1 MKSGERRA
9 RARTIRGVRAGLI
22 SRLIADAIDLAIV
35 ALLLF
40 GVLFAVGIVMYML
53 GDGRFHMPHG
63 GPIVTATGYPV
74 IEIVY
79 LSYMWGSRGKSYGK
93 ELLGLRVLE
102 KNGHVL
108 RPVRAFGRAVFVT
121 FLGGPSL
128 LWVPFSRRNAA
139 VHDLALQT
147 EVVHDWSNV
156 TTLAVTPPPAEAVP
170 ASPSLATSQPSP
182 TSQQSPTSV
191 ATGNL

>member
-1 MKSGERRA
+1 VTAADRRA
-9 RARTIRGVRAGLI
+9 RARAMRGVRTGLI

-40 GVLFAVGIVMYML
+40 AGLFAAGVVMYML
-53 GDGRFHMPHG
+53 GDGRFRLPRG
-63 GPIVTATGYPV
+63 GPLLTAIAYPA

-79 LSYMWGSRGKSYGK
+79 LSYMWGSRGKSFGK
-93 ELLGLRVLE
+93 ELLGLRVLQKE
-102 KNGHVL
+102 GHVL

-139 VHDLALQT
+139 VHDLVLQT
-147 EVVHDWSNV
+147 EVVHDWANV
-156 TTLAVTPPPAEAVP
+156 AAVSEATPVPVEALPATPE
-170 ASPSLATSQPSP
+170 
-182 TSQQSPTSV
+182 SV
-191 ATGNL
+191 ATGSL

>member
-9 RARTIRGVRAGLI
+9 RARKMRGVRAGLI

-40 GVLFAVGIVMYML
+40 GALFAAGIVMYML

-63 GPIVTATGYPV
+63 GPIVTATGYPA
-74 IEIVY
+74 IEIIY
-79 LSYMWGSRGKSYGK
+79 LSYMWGSRGKSFGK

-102 KNGHVL
+102 KNGGVL

-156 TTLAVTPPPAEAVP
+156 STLAATTPPAEPVPVSPPAVEPVP
-170 ASPSLATSQPSP
+170 ASEPLPA
-182 TSQQSPTSV
+182 SV
-191 ATGNL
+191 ATGSL